1 MCPNDDG
8 LHSCREIPFSPAN
21 AREVGFW
28 EMAIPVK
35 HELLAITAPLH
46 QLFRS
51 SDQLALF

>member
-1 MCPNDDG
+1 MRQVCQKLLSEG
-8 LHSCREIPFSPAN
+8 SAL
-21 AREVGFW
+21 EVGFW

-35 HELLAITAPLH
+35 QELLAITAPSH